1 MRRESVETSRFGLNR
16 PETSRAGWSV
26 EIITSLLR
34 FLADAR
40 NTSRLI
46 DAAPGV
52 GTVVSGGGI
61 LMEESPM
68 LLLFRRR
75 TCTSDER
82 QAVRATVPE
91 QAVVMVSLDR
101 LRLCFGPSSRF
112 VGAVR
117 FLRFLKKDPQT
128 IFALVPVLNFLMGDT
143 EMSLDL
149 GSIDE
154 PVFPA
159 PI

>member
-1 MRRESVETSRFGLNR
+1 
-16 PETSRAGWSV
+16 
-26 EIITSLLR
+26 
-34 FLADAR
+34 
-40 NTSRLI
+40 
-46 DAAPGV
+46 
-52 GTVVSGGGI
+52 
-61 LMEESPM
+61 MEESPM

-101 LRLCFGPSSRF
+101 LRLCFGPSSRL

-143 EMSLDL
+143 EISLDL